1 LDVQQQSNNILESI
15 VNQSVEDKDE
25 SIGDDIE
32 IIPSNILQDD
42 FVQLDI
48 NEYNEQSNV
57 VCFYL
62 RKFFFSKSL
71 LLGCWSII
79 CNKNSSNYHFF

>member
-25 SIGDDIE
+25 SIGDYIE
-32 IIPSNILQDD
+32 IIPSNVLQDD

-48 NEYNEQSNV
+48 NECNDQSNV
-57 VCFYL
+57 VSFTYDY
-62 RKFFFSKSL
+62 FFSKHFVFR
-71 LLGCWSII
+71 
-79 CNKNSSNYHFF
+79 SSVNNLQ